1 MKKTI
6 VIFSI
11 FIFVVNLISC
21 CSNKEINY
29 MNNKEKLVILKELDD
44 DLVEI
49 SGVIKEIY
57 ETSMLIIN
65 NDGRPYIIQI
75 NETLKFNNNV
85 NDCFETGNAVTF
97 GFSGV
102 HMKTY
107 PMLINPVSVIKNE
120 VVFIDNLEK
129 EK

>member
-1 MKKTI
+1 MKKTL
-6 VIFSI
+6 VLFSI

-102 HMKTY
+102 YMKTY